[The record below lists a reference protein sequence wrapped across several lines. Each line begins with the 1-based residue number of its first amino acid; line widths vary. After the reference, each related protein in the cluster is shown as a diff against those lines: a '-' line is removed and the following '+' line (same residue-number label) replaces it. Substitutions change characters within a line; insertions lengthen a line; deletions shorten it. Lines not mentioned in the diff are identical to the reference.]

1 MHRRCPHCHGPIEPL
16 ENAPLFEIN
25 DPSSGSNFSLIS
37 SETTATHRPS
47 VRSVAKPFV
56 RWVCGLF
63 AAVVVAIGLGRWSTA
78 AEPMPVEFTR
88 MVAHWSDYG
97 HADYLPFIEEAQ
109 PEIVQV
115 GFYGAHF
122 WSLAHTPQYNGYPVN
137 FPLRGLDELGDW
149 FEDLNNKLHAR
160 GAKVVGHFNVEFL
173 VGDPDGPDGPRGFFK
188 FYRDLWDED
197 VLGSRPGDDPLQ
209 LLEKNA
215 DGTPITN
222 RTYAI
227 GGMNEYWACLRNPA
241 WQQVL
246 KAWLKHG
253 VERGLDGFVANYFY
267 RHNCLCEHCQAAFRE
282 YLKNR
287 FDAREL
293 QEHFEIADIDRHQFS
308 EIVSWHSPAES
319 TPLRREMLRFSQISN
334 KQVFDDVFV
343 RYGRALKPD
352 LIVAQWNHLGD
363 FAQIAGDE
371 RCLLPGELWG
381 RDETYA
387 WYSTGDAANKTD
399 LARGILGEGTLQAR
413 YIRGALNDRPFTLG
427 KYEATRIR
435 TSIAELSAN
444 GGAPMGFYTQFID
457 PRARQEI
464 VRYYRFLANH
474 DAVYRGNHSHAE
486 VALLFPRLEMHRGD
500 LVALESFRRLGLALL
515 NEHVLFDVVTNDHP
529 FDELSASYRGVV
541 TTQVEPNEAL
551 NQLPPTRSRFTAPP
565 TVRVSASRP
574 AGSVREIDL
583 HFVNY
588 NRVEPPRGTDGALP
602 IELGIENER
611 PVAVSGI
618 KADLLLPS
626 DAHVSAVHFVI
637 PESPEAQRIDF
648 RTENG
653 RVYFEL
659 PEFLVYGVARV
670 ELGQ

>member
-1 MHRRCPHCHGPIEPL
+1 M
-16 ENAPLFEIN
+16 
-25 DPSSGSNFSLIS
+25 
-37 SETTATHRPS
+37 
-47 VRSVAKPFV
+47 
-56 RWVCGLF
+56 
-63 AAVVVAIGLGRWSTA
+63 
-78 AEPMPVEFTR
+78 
-88 MVAHWSDYG
+88 
-97 HADYLPFIEEAQ
+97 
-109 PEIVQV
+109 
-115 GFYGAHF
+115 
-122 WSLAHTPQYNGYPVN
+122 
-137 FPLRGLDELGDW
+137 
-149 FEDLNNKLHAR
+149 
-160 GAKVVGHFNVEFL
+160 
-173 VGDPDGPDGPRGFFK
+173 
-188 FYRDLWDED
+188 
-197 VLGSRPGDDPLQ
+197 LGSRPVDDPLK

-215 DGTPITN
+215 DGTPIAN
-222 RTYAI
+222 RTYGI

-287 FDAREL
+287 FNAREL
-293 QEHFEIADIDRHQFS
+293 QERFGIADIDRHQFS
-308 EIVSWHSPAES
+308 EIVSWHPPAES

-343 RYGRALKPD
+343 RYGRSLKPD

-413 YIRGALNDRPFTLG
+413 YIRGALGDRPFTLG

-435 TSIAELSAN
+435 VTIAELSAN
-444 GGAPMGFYTQFID
+444 GGAPMGFYTKFTD
-457 PRARQEI
+457 PLAHDEI

-474 DAVYRGNHSHAE
+474 DAIYHGSHSHAE
-486 VALLFPRLEMHRGD
+486 VALLFPRLEVHRGD
-500 LVALESFRRLGLALL
+500 LAALENFRRLGLALL
-515 NEHVLFDVVTNDHP
+515 NEHVLFDVVTDDHP
-529 FDELSASYRGVV
+529 RGEVSAKYQTVV
-541 TTQVEPNEAL
+541 TARDQSDEVL
-551 NQLPPTRSRFTAPP
+551 NLLPRMRSRFTAPA
-565 TVRVSASRP
+565 TVPHLASRP
-574 AGSVREIDL
+574 AGSDREIDL

-588 NRVEPPRGTDGALP
+588 NRVEPSRGTDGVLR
-602 IELGIENER
+602 IELGIGNER

-618 KADLLLPS
+618 KVELLLPS
-626 DAHVSAVHFVI
+626 NAHVRAVHFI
-637 PESPEAQRIDF
+637 SPESAESQRIES

-653 RVYFEL
+653 RLYLEL
-659 PEFLVYGVARV
+659 PEFLVYGVAQV